1 MMDGYYGETNWI
13 YFLIED
19 GDLLKNIMIFRI
31 TFVIV
36 WKENLIVNLST
47 IKRFLKT
54 KIKYYGVNATDFRD
68 KEIPKVRSNYACL
81 AVISIDFVLKKD
93 KNYYPQIFSEE
104 CKYIEKEKK
113 VIRYITDY
121 LKFSS
126 GGSNKSDEE

>member
-1 MMDGYYGETNWI
+1 M
-13 YFLIED
+13 
-19 GDLLKNIMIFRI
+19 
-31 TFVIV
+31 
-36 WKENLIVNLST
+36 NLST

-121 LKFSS
+121 LQFSS

>member
-1 MMDGYYGETNWI
+1 M
-13 YFLIED
+13 
-19 GDLLKNIMIFRI
+19 
-31 TFVIV
+31 
-36 WKENLIVNLST
+36 NLST

-54 KIKYYGVNATDFRD
+54 KIKYYGVNATDLCD
-68 KEIPKVRSNYACL
+68 KEIHKVRSNYACL

-93 KNYYPQIFSEE
+93 KNYYPQILSEE

-126 GGSNKSDEE
+126 GSSNKSDEE

>member
-1 MMDGYYGETNWI
+1 M
-13 YFLIED
+13 
-19 GDLLKNIMIFRI
+19 
-31 TFVIV
+31 
-36 WKENLIVNLST
+36 NLST

-54 KIKYYGVNATDFRD
+54 KIKYHVVNATDFRD
-68 KEIPKVRSNYACL
+68 KEIPKVRSNYARL

-126 GGSNKSDEE
+126 GSSNKSDEE

>member
-1 MMDGYYGETNWI
+1 M
-13 YFLIED
+13 
-19 GDLLKNIMIFRI
+19 
-31 TFVIV
+31 
-36 WKENLIVNLST
+36 NLST

-54 KIKYYGVNATDFRD
+54 KIKYYGVNATDLCD
-68 KEIPKVRSNYACL
+68 KEIAKVRSNYACL

-126 GGSNKSDEE
+126 GSSNKSDEE